1 MTQTQGQQLLVNRM
15 YKARLFEM
23 VFSDKKE
30 LLGLYN
36 AVNGTNYKDPEE
48 LEINTLEN
56 AIYMSMHNDISF
68 VIDIRI

>member
-1 MTQTQGQQLLVNRM
+1 MAQTQEQLSVNRM

-23 VFSDKKE
+23 LFSDKKE

-36 AVNGTNYKDPEE
+36 AVNGTHYKDPDE

-56 AIYMSMHNDISF
+56 AIYMSMRNDISF
-68 VIDIRI
+68 VIDM